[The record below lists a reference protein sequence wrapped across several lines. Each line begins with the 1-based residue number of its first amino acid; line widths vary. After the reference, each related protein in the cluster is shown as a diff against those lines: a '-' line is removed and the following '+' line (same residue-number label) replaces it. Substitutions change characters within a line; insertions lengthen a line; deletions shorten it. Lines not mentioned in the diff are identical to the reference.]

1 VKRREFITLLGGTA
15 ATWPLTARAQQ
26 GPRTY
31 RLGYLSNA
39 KLPHLIAALQAGLRD
54 LGYVEGQNLMIE
66 YRFAE
71 ERAATLDTLAAELVQ
86 LRPDAIV
93 TVATDASLAAKR
105 ATTTIPIVMST
116 VGDPLRLGIVASLAR
131 PGGNMTG
138 VTLYGSELAGKRLE
152 VLKEAI
158 PNIARVAVLG
168 NPSNPSNEYYWQETQ
183 SAGRKLVID
192 VQRFNVKAPNE
203 LPAEFSNMTR
213 NGAVALD
220 VLSDPLFNGARQQII
235 GLAADHRLP
244 AIYEAR
250 EFAEA
255 GGLIS
260 YGPNIAELT
269 RRSAAFIDKVLK
281 GVNPA
286 DLPVEQP
293 TKFEL
298 VLNVKTAKA
307 LGLTLPPMLL
317 ARADEVIE

>member
-1 VKRREFITLLGGTA
+1 
-15 ATWPLTARAQQ
+15 
-26 GPRTY
+26 
-31 RLGYLSNA
+31 
-39 KLPHLIAALQAGLRD
+39 
-54 LGYVEGQNLMIE
+54 
-66 YRFAE
+66 
-71 ERAATLDTLAAELVQ
+71 
-86 LRPDAIV
+86 
-93 TVATDASLAAKR
+93 
-105 ATTTIPIVMST
+105 MST

-138 VTLYGSELAGKRLE
+138 VTLYGFELAGKRLE

-213 NGAVALD
+213 NGADALD

>member
-1 VKRREFITLLGGTA
+1 
-15 ATWPLTARAQQ
+15 
-26 GPRTY
+26 
-31 RLGYLSNA
+31 
-39 KLPHLIAALQAGLRD
+39 
-54 LGYVEGQNLMIE
+54 
-66 YRFAE
+66 
-71 ERAATLDTLAAELVQ
+71 
-86 LRPDAIV
+86 
-93 TVATDASLAAKR
+93 
-105 ATTTIPIVMST
+105 
-116 VGDPLRLGIVASLAR
+116 
-131 PGGNMTG
+131 
-138 VTLYGSELAGKRLE
+138 
-152 VLKEAI
+152 
-158 PNIARVAVLG
+158 VLG